1 MSLSLLDHFI
11 PLGVMARALEPLPA
25 AFGQRQG
32 TPQNEWPAHCRG
44 LCERLKVAPES
55 DAREC
60 FSSTAQCLS
69 F

>member
-1 MSLSLLDHFI
+1 MSLSLLHHFI
-11 PLGVMARALEPLPA
+11 PLGVMARALDPIPA

-32 TPQNEWPAHCRG
+32 TPLKESPAHCRV
-44 LCERLKVAPES
+44 LCERLKVAPEI

-60 FSSTAQCLS
+60 SSAQCPS